1 MLRRKENANFEIV
14 KLREQ
19 HIMFGV
25 VGLYLLKC
33 FVYVTRESA
42 EVGQVILFSTRR
54 GFLKRAR

>member
-1 MLRRKENANFEIV
+1 MRRKENANFEIV

-42 EVGQVILFSTRR
+42 EVR
-54 GFLKRAR
+54 

>member
-1 MLRRKENANFEIV
+1 MRRKENTNFEIV
-14 KLREQ
+14 KLRKQ

-42 EVGQVILFSTRR
+42 EVGQVILFPTRR